1 MVKCK
6 SVIKNLLL
14 AAVPILVYN
23 FGNYVFAVCF
33 YTIFPEDFAYNNYYM
48 MDSVFCFLVMIVFS
62 IWYLRLLRARG
73 NPVVCRAEI
82 PRMGLKLPI
91 IVLGMGGLSSVWFI
105 AANLMMQSVPMIEES
120 LQSFDETWSTIGT
133 EPYLF
138 VLLSVVIFG
147 PIVEE
152 LMFRGVI
159 FRYLERIKPG
169 WFPVVASGVCFGLWH
184 GEPVQV
190 VYAAVMGIIM
200 GAVYLVVRD
209 LRVTIAIHILNNFL
223 STLPP
228 AIDTEIVQIVIYY
241 ASFVMIIPMLFIL
254 VQMLQQYRAA
264 AREKPAEPALLQP
277 VR

>member
-1 MVKCK
+1 MVKCR

-14 AAVPILVYN
+14 AVVPILVYN
-23 FGNYVFAVCF
+23 LGNYVFAVFF

-48 MDSVFCFLVMIVFS
+48 MDSMFCFLVMIVFS
-62 IWYLRLLRARG
+62 IWYLRLLRAGG
-73 NPVVCRAEI
+73 NSVACRAEI
-82 PRMGLKLPI
+82 PRMGLRIPI

-120 LQSFDETWSTIGT
+120 LQSFDETWSTIGS

-138 VLLSVVIFG
+138 VLFSVVIFG

-152 LMFRGVI
+152 LIFRGVI

-169 WFPVVASGVCFGLWH
+169 WFPVVVSGVCFGLWH

-209 LRVTIAIHILNNFL
+209 LRVTIVIHILNNFL

-228 AIDTEIVQIVIYY
+228 AMDTEMVQIVIYY

-254 VQMLQQYRAA
+254 VQMLRQYWAA
-264 AREKPAEPALLQP
+264 AYEEPAKPALLQS